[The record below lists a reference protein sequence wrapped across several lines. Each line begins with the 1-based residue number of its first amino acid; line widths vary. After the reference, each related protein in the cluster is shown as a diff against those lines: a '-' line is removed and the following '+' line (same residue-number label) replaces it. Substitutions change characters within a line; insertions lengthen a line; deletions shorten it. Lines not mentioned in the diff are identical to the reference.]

1 MVSLCHYPYF
11 SLLVSLAY
19 STVTFR
25 TKWVSFVHIT
35 FQQNN
40 CIVFCQLL
48 NNFAARYYLLIGL
61 KNLNRLLWKLLCTDR
76 ESLLKRFYRAVIDF
90 AEEITTGCSSL
101 IVVNSSK
108 ITWWLSAA
116 IYVPINDRLNHIH
129 NFHYLRCWILTT
141 HLSQRIAYIPIY
153 PSTSLCPFI
162 CWYMW
167 IIVTIVTSLNRRFHR
182 KGI

>member
-11 SLLVSLAY
+11 SLLVSLVY

-61 KNLNRLLWKLLCTDR
+61 NNLNCLLWKLLCTDR

-101 IVVNSSK
+101 IVVNS
-108 ITWWLSAA
+108 IRT
-116 IYVPINDRLNHIH
+116 RG
-129 NFHYLRCWILTT
+129 LRCLYFV
-141 HLSQRIAYIPIY
+141 SDGKD
-153 PSTSLCPFI
+153 
-162 CWYMW
+162 
-167 IIVTIVTSLNRRFHR
+167 SLNTLPVKSTIQRCNNGDNDSHISTNE
-182 KGI
+182 GT